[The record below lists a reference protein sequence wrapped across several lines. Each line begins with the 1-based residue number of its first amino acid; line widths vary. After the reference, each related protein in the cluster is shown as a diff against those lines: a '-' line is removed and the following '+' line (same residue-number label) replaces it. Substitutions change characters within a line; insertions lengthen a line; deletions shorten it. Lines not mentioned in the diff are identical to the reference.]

1 VNSWNLKA
9 VDLKPRLPEILS
21 STDEGRAIVLD
32 LQPDERLEDHEV
44 HERTWIVVIDGEV
57 EITSEA
63 GEVVVGGHGLLAEI
77 PPRERH
83 EVVARSQARILLL
96 LTPWPGTGHPGALT
110 IRQKLYARHR
120 AAKQEETSDAS
131 GGAPGPPPAGSEGG
145 AGEGDA
151 AQAPE
156 QL

>member
-1 VNSWNLKA
+1 VKVRTRREEAKVNSWNLKA

-44 HERTWIVVIDGEV
+44 HERTWIVVVDGEV

-63 GEVVVGGHGLLAEI
+63 GEVVVGGQGLLAEI

-83 EVVARSQARILLL
+83 EVVARSHARILLL

-120 AAKQEETSDAS
+120 AAKQEE
-131 GGAPGPPPAGSEGG
+131 
-145 AGEGDA
+145 
-151 AQAPE
+151 
-156 QL
+156 